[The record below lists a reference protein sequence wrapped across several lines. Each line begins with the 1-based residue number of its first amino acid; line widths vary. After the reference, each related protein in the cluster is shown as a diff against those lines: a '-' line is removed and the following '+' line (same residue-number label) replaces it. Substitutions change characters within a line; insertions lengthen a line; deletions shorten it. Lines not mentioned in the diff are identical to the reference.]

1 VRPSKILFAVLC
13 LGGVVTIG
21 QAQTNPSPGRLSAD
35 GVGRATAQVDSVFVD
50 RSKRD
55 GRIDGGDWASY
66 LLARLGAGRVP
77 DSLGVVVA
85 IDTSHIEVR
94 GRIQDLPAE
103 TRRLLG
109 SLSTMVDSTTVI
121 AADVTLQRTGPEV
134 IRFRLR
140 GLKVNGFPF
149 PDFLLG
155 PMMASIGRQYPALTA
170 TGRDLY
176 VQVPADGRVALGEG
190 VVMIAA
196 GPGTNSGSPGTPPP
210 RGDRR

>member
-1 VRPSKILFAVLC
+1 LLVAC
-13 LGGVVTIG
+13 LASTAR
-21 QAQTNPSPGRLSAD
+21 AQTNPTPGRLSTD
-35 GVGRATAQVDSVFVD
+35 GVVRATAQVDSVFVD

-66 LLARLGAGRVP
+66 LLARLGAGKVP
-77 DSLGVVVA
+77 DSLGLVVS
-85 IDTSHIEVR
+85 IDTAHIEVR

-121 AADVTLQRTGPEV
+121 AADVTLQRTGPEIV
-134 IRFRLR
+134 RFWLR

-170 TGRDLY
+170 SGRDLY
-176 VQVPADGRVALGEG
+176 VQVPADGRVALGDG
-190 VVMIAA
+190 VVVITTVGAPGSG
-196 GPGTNSGSPGTPPP
+196 GPPARPP
-210 RGDRR
+210 RESQR